1 MSDAGG
7 TLELARCDACHTR
20 FLPTEGPC
28 PRCGSRDVRLY
39 RSPALGV
46 VLAATEVTTPA
57 EGWKSP
63 HRLAIV
69 EMPQQVRLLAIV
81 DGPVPAA
88 GDVVAVRRDGEV
100 YRARTEPG
108 RPHPA
113 ERGEGESPDPGRDG
127 PGPFE
132 PPR

>member
-1 MSDAGG
+1 VSAPPEPL
-7 TLELARCDACHTR
+7 TLARCAACHAR
-20 FLPTEGPC
+20 FLPTDGPC
-28 PRCGSRDVRLY
+28 PRCGATDVAPY
-39 RSPALGV
+39 SSPPLGV

-57 EGWKSP
+57 EGWKPP

-69 EMPQQVRLLAIV
+69 EMPQSVRLLAIV

-88 GDVVAVRRDGEV
+88 GDVVSVRRDGEV

-108 RPHPA
+108 SVTGA
-113 ERGEGESPDPGRDG
+113 ERGEGESPSSGGTRPGS
-127 PGPFE
+127 FE